1 MRLTYKSLH
10 ETRYTIM
17 TRRVTHSTAYL
28 QYGTVLS
35 FIDTT
40 MRLGMR
46 EIVFTSLSLGSV
58 QPFLTANNSLFFR
71 SSKCSTLSPLPCY
84 TTDKK
89 ISFTSH
95 KEERMN
101 LKGVGRVGSRLINL
115 FLFLDGLYSCRTLRC
130 LPLRDIL
137 EEHSQE
143 RRRNQI
149 LLD

>member
-1 MRLTYKSLH
+1 MIRRL
-10 ETRYTIM
+10 
-17 TRRVTHSTAYL
+17 THSTAYL

-46 EIVFTSLSLGSV
+46 VTVFTSLSLGSV
-58 QPFLTANNSLFFR
+58 QPFLAPNNSLFFR
-71 SSKCSTLSPLPCY
+71 SSKCSPLSPLPCH

-95 KEERMN
+95 KEERIK

-115 FLFLDGLYSCRTLRC
+115 YLFLDGLYSCRTLRRH
-130 LPLRDIL
+130 PLHNIV
-137 EEHSQE
+137 EEHSQGKW
-143 RRRNQI
+143 
-149 LLD
+149 